1 MKYKSALHQHA
12 GVSGNCMKTIALI
25 LILIGLLECGQGER
39 KLNDHADSQDS
50 TLTKT
55 EIVRHSIEDLVPT
68 INLPKGFRLDTIQK
82 TDTARNLS
90 IFISI
95 PVSGIK
101 ELDKVVFDEIE
112 KQKNDFIRSL
122 DQMIKEDDG
131 ILSTINSDFQAEPVS
146 VFKDCKVTSILYIVS
161 YYHGGAAHPMTMYYS
176 FNFDNKTQKRISFFD
191 YFIIKNTADTVFMI
205 ELITRAIGREGVF
218 VSNLKGIDFNIE
230 QDTISFNFD
239 DYEIASYAEGIMQ
252 GRIHRQKLNNKVKA
266 TYR

>member
-1 MKYKSALHQHA
+1 
-12 GVSGNCMKTIALI
+12 MKTIAHI
-25 LILIGLLECGQGER
+25 LIIIGLLGCGQGER
-39 KLNDHADSQDS
+39 KLNDQTDSQDS
-50 TLTKT
+50 TFNET

-68 INLPKGFRLDTIQK
+68 LNLPKGFRLDTIQK

-101 ELDKVVFDEIE
+101 QLDKVVFDDIE

-122 DQMIKEDDG
+122 DQMIKEDKG
-131 ILSTINSDFQAEPVS
+131 ILSSINSDFQAEPVS
-146 VFKDCKVTSILYIVS
+146 VYKDGKVTSILYIVS
-161 YYHGGAAHPMTMYYS
+161 YYQGGAAHPMTMYYS
-176 FNFDNKTQKRISFFD
+176 FNFDNKTQKRISFSD
-191 YFIIKNTADTVFMI
+191 YFIVKNLADTVFMTD
-205 ELITRAIGREGVF
+205 LITKAIGREGVF

-252 GRIHRQKLNNKVKA
+252 GRIHRQKLNDRVKT